1 MDAMSVRSGFVQG
14 VAGPRS
20 TLAPLAPTDRL
31 AVGCSVF
38 RTSCGM
44 ISA

>member
-14 VAGPRS
+14 VAGPRV
-20 TLAPLAPTDRL
+20 TLAPLVHTDRL
-31 AVGCSVF
+31 VVGCSVF
-38 RTSCGM
+38 RASCGM